1 MMIFP
6 VEGLESGLGYDN
18 YPNIQK
24 WVDLVKARPAYQR
37 AEAKGGP
44 TNLKAFIS

>member
-6 VEGLESGLGYDN
+6 IEGLESGLSYDKF
-18 YPNIQK
+18 PHVQA
-24 WVDLVKARPAYQR
+24 WVERVKARPAYQR

-44 TNLKAFIS
+44 TDLGAFVQ